1 MFCRFGPN
9 LNWEGA
15 NVCDSQGSMRSECKT
30 HKLEAGGVDRI
41 KRDEATT
48 YWSLGAVREPC
59 KQLS

>member
-1 MFCRFGPN
+1 MYVTVR
-9 LNWEGA
+9 
-15 NVCDSQGSMRSECKT
+15 SMRSECKT